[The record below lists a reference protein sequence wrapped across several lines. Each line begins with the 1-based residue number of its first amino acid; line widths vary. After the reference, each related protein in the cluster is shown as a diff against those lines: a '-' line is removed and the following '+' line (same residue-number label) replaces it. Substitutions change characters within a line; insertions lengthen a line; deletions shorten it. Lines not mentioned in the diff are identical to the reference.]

1 MTLPRRLALGP
12 GSADTTSGS
21 CALRMVDSVNRK
33 AAELDLEMRGAVI
46 FRGDEEPQWIHSVE
60 SGTSNMVKVTSNPR
74 QSGQV
79 NS

>member
-1 MTLPRRLALGP
+1 
-12 GSADTTSGS
+12 
-21 CALRMVDSVNRK
+21 MVDSVNRK